1 VRHTDQFGEQARC
14 STTNEQAS
22 IDGTA
27 PSGADDKEGHAMLT
41 LFVLPLILAYAP
53 VAVWALSTGGRP
65 RLWGVCAGALAAVI
79 LLALLLSA
87 VYSVPSTPRVVVY
100 MLTCLGPAIVLATG
114 FLAVAQTSTS
124 SPAGH
129 IAAALA
135 GVVIG
140 LVAGLGLA
148 IYALGVW

>member
-1 VRHTDQFGEQARC
+1 MEQAGC
-14 STTNEQAS
+14 STTNEQAVS
-22 IDGTA
+22 DGTG

-53 VAVWALSTGGRP
+53 GAVWALSTGGPR
-65 RLWGVCAGALAAVI
+65 RLWAVCAGALAAVI

-114 FLAVAQTSTS
+114 FVALAHTSTR

-129 IAAALA
+129 MAASVA

-140 LVAGLGLA
+140 LLAGLGLA

>member
-1 VRHTDQFGEQARC
+1 
-14 STTNEQAS
+14 
-22 IDGTA
+22 
-27 PSGADDKEGHAMLT
+27 MLT
-41 LFVLPLILAYAP
+41 LFVVPLIVAYGLA
-53 VAVWALSTGGRP
+53 AVWALSTGGPR
-65 RLWGVCAGALAAVI
+65 RLWSLCAGGLATVI

-87 VYSVPSTPRVVVY
+87 LYSVPSTPRVVVY

-114 FLAVAQTSTS
+114 FVALAHTSTR

-129 IAAALA
+129 MAASVA

-140 LVAGLGLA
+140 LLAGLGLA

>member
-1 VRHTDQFGEQARC
+1 
-14 STTNEQAS
+14 
-22 IDGTA
+22 
-27 PSGADDKEGHAMLT
+27 MLT

-53 VAVWALSTGGRP
+53 AAVWALSTGGRP

-87 VYSVPSTPRVVVY
+87 VYSVPSTSRVVVY

-114 FLAVAQTSTS
+114 FVAVAHTSTR
-124 SPAGH
+124 SPAGR
-129 IAAALA
+129 IAASVA
-135 GVVIG
+135 GVMIG
-140 LVAGLGLA
+140 LLAGLGLA

>member
-1 VRHTDQFGEQARC
+1 
-14 STTNEQAS
+14 
-22 IDGTA
+22 
-27 PSGADDKEGHAMLT
+27 MLT

-53 VAVWALSTGGRP
+53 GAVWALSTGGPR
-65 RLWGVCAGALAAVI
+65 RLWGLCAGALAAVI

-87 VYSVPSTPRVVVY
+87 LYSVPSTPRVIVY

-114 FLAVAQTSTS
+114 FVALAHTSTR

-129 IAAALA
+129 MAASVA

-140 LVAGLGLA
+140 LLAGLGLA

>member
-1 VRHTDQFGEQARC
+1 
-14 STTNEQAS
+14 
-22 IDGTA
+22 
-27 PSGADDKEGHAMLT
+27 MLT

-53 VAVWALSTGGRP
+53 AAVWALSTGGPP
-65 RLWGVCAGALAAVI
+65 RLWGVCAGALAAVF
-79 LLALLLSA
+79 LLALLVSA

-114 FLAVAQTSTS
+114 FLAVAHTSTRS
-124 SPAGH
+124 RAGH
-129 IAAALA
+129 ITASLA

>member
-1 VRHTDQFGEQARC
+1 
-14 STTNEQAS
+14 
-22 IDGTA
+22 
-27 PSGADDKEGHAMLT
+27 MLT

-53 VAVWALSTGGRP
+53 AAVWALSTGGPP

-87 VYSVPSTPRVVVY
+87 AYSVPSTPRVVVY
-100 MLTCLGPAIVLATG
+100 MLTCLGPAILLPTA
-114 FLAVAQTSTS
+114 FLAVTHTSTRS
-124 SPAGH
+124 RAAH
-129 IAAALA
+129 IGASLA

-140 LVAGLGLA
+140 LLAGLGLA